1 MITVIFPFDPAHFL
15 STGLVSYLVK
25 IICMFGNLNTEEIET
40 ILHTQIIGRIGCHYD
55 NTTYIVPISYAYDGE
70 FVYALTREGMKIN
83 IMRQNRQVC
92 FEVEDIPDLGNWK
105 SVVCFG
111 EYEELPNKSERHQ
124 ALMLLHDRR
133 LPHVTSATTK
143 LSATW
148 PFRPDNIDS
157 IKGVVFRIRI
167 HKKTGKFEK
176 QDDQAI
182 YVWQ

>member
-1 MITVIFPFDPAHFL
+1 MICICTQHDCSHVDQKHMTTIIFPVDTAHFL
-15 STGLVSYLVK
+15 SSCLATYLSK
-25 IICMFGNLNTEEIET
+25 IYCMFGNLNTEEIET
-40 ILHTQIIGRIGCHYD
+40 ILHSQIIGRIGCHYD

-105 SVVCFG
+105 SVVCLG
-111 EYEELPNKSERHQ
+111 EYEELPNKSERHE

-148 PFRPDNIDS
+148 PFRPDNIDN
-157 IKGVVFRIRI
+157 IKGV
-167 HKKTGKFEK
+167 
-176 QDDQAI
+176 
-182 YVWQ
+182 

>member
-1 MITVIFPFDPAHFL
+1 
-15 STGLVSYLVK
+15 
-25 IICMFGNLNTEEIET
+25 MFGNLNTEEIET
-40 ILHTQIIGRIGCHYD
+40 LLHTQIIGRIGCHND

-70 FVYALTREGMKIN
+70 FIYALTREGMKIN

-105 SVVCFG
+105 SVVCLG

-148 PFRPDNIDS
+148 PFRPENIDN

-167 HKKTGKFEK
+167 FKKTGKYEK
-176 QDDQAI
+176 QDDKAI
-182 YVWQ
+182 YAWQ